1 SLVFVVFQAVD
12 GIRCFHV
19 TGVQTCALPI
29 FPPAHFRTTE
39 EMLEEFSYL
48 GEEKAREVVIT
59 APRSIADQIEELA
72 PFPDGTHT
80 PIIEGADEELRRI
93 CYETAEKTY
102 GSPLPDIVRERLEKG
117 LGSIIQ
123 HGFAVIYLISH
134 DL

>member
-1 SLVFVVFQAVD
+1 PCLD
-12 GIRCFHV
+12 GWESHYRER
-19 TGVQTCALPI
+19 LPANLNG
-29 FPPAHFRTTE
+29 FRRTDPLPPAHFRTTE
-39 EMLEEFSYL
+39 EVLEEFSYL
-48 GEEKAREVVIT
+48 GEDRAREVVIT